1 MSEGNCILC
10 QIVDGKVPSHKLY
23 EDEDLI
29 AILDINGA
37 NIGHCFVIPKK
48 HYPIFEQVPDD
59 MVAKLFRVAN
69 AVSSAIF
76 ETLKIEGTNIFVSN
90 GVSAGQT
97 VAHFV
102 INIVPRNEGDGIDLE
117 WPPKQLNEEEMS
129 TIELR
134 LKEETVGGHEFGQEK
149 PKEEAIRPQ
158 KKHQE
163 VLDGEDNYQVR
174 QLRRIP

>member
-1 MSEGNCILC
+1 MPGENCILC
-10 QIVDGKVPSHKLY
+10 QIAAGKIPAHKIY
-23 EDEDLI
+23 EDNDIL

-37 NIGHCFVIPKK
+37 NMGHCFVIPKK

-59 MVAKLFRVAN
+59 EVAKLFRVAN
-69 AVSSAIF
+69 AVSSTIF

-97 VAHFV
+97 VAHFMINV
-102 INIVPRNEGDGIDLE
+102 IPRKEGDNINLE
-117 WPPKQLNEEEMS
+117 WQPKQLDQEEMS

-134 LKEETVGGHEFGQEK
+134 LKEETQGGHEFGQEK
-149 PKEEAIRPQ
+149 PKEETIKPQ

-163 VLDGEDNYQVR
+163 VLDSEDNYLVR